1 MLLQATLAPSSVVVQ
16 VVVDKGPLN
25 GCVCVWLLCLQP
37 MKATPGSHGR
47 PARRAVLP
55 TSSSTH
61 THVDNTSTDMT
72 SEDDD
77 DDDSSVQSTD
87 SSAGGGHGDP
97 SAIAHLPNGGSFDGA
112 FAAFNIGQH

>member
-1 MLLQATLAPSSVVVQ
+1 
-16 VVVDKGPLN
+16 
-25 GCVCVWLLCLQP
+25 
-37 MKATPGSHGR
+37 MKATPASHGR

-72 SEDDD
+72 SDDDD

-87 SSAGGGHGDP
+87 SSAGGGHGDITGG
-97 SAIAHLPNGGSFDGA
+97 IAHLPNGGSFDGA